1 MIIRNWITLLFII
14 SLISISSALV
24 AEYFFNLQPCE
35 LCLKQRHPYY
45 LILICLILIF
55 LFKNLNKIWLYLVI
69 QLASVYGLFYSIWHV
84 GVENKILKGPAGCS
98 AMLTSSE
105 NASDL
110 KAQILSK
117 QVISCDEV
125 IWSFGISAASINTL
139 VLLVI
144 FILNAIYLFKYYGI
158 KKEKASKKILH
169 QEVPLIESF

>member
-1 MIIRNWITLLFII
+1 MIIRNWTKLLFVI
-14 SLISISSALV
+14 SFVSILSALV
-24 AEYFFNLQPCE
+24 AEYFFNLHPCE

-45 LILICLILIF
+45 LILICLVFIF
-55 LFKNLNKIWLYLVI
+55 LLKNLNKIWLFVVI
-69 QLASVYGLFYSIWHV
+69 QFASVYGLFYSIWHV

-105 NASDL
+105 SASDL

-125 IWSFGISAASINTL
+125 IWSFFGISAASINTL

-144 FILNAIYLFKYYGI
+144 FIFNAIYLYKNYGFK
-158 KKEKASKKILH
+158 K
-169 QEVPLIESF
+169 

>member
-1 MIIRNWITLLFII
+1 MIIRNWAKFLFVI
-14 SLISISSALV
+14 SFMSISSALV

-45 LILICLILIF
+45 LILICLVFIF
-55 LFKNLNKIWLYLVI
+55 LLKNLNKIWLYIII
-69 QLASVYGLFYSIWHV
+69 QLASVYGLYYSIWHV
-84 GVENKILKGPAGCS
+84 GVENEILKGPAGCS

-105 NASDL
+105 SASDL

-125 IWSFGISAASINTL
+125 IWSFFGISAASINTL

-144 FILNAIYLFKYYGI
+144 FIFNAIYLFRNNAY
-158 KKEKASKKILH
+158 KKEKNI
-169 QEVPLIESF
+169 

>member
-1 MIIRNWITLLFII
+1 MIIRNWNKLLFVI
-14 SLISISSALV
+14 SFVSISSALV

-45 LILICLILIF
+45 LILICLVFIF
-55 LFKNLNKIWLYLVI
+55 FFKNFNKIWLYLVI
-69 QLASVYGLFYSIWHV
+69 QFASVYGLFYSIWHV

-105 NASDL
+105 SVADL
-110 KAQILSK
+110 KSQILSK

-125 IWSFGISAASINTL
+125 IWSFFGISAASINTL

-144 FILNAIYLFKYYGI
+144 FIFNAIYLYRNNGF
-158 KKEKASKKILH
+158 KKEKNI
-169 QEVPLIESF
+169 

>member
-1 MIIRNWITLLFII
+1 MIIRNWTTLLFVI
-14 SLISISSALV
+14 SFISISSALV

-45 LILICLILIF
+45 LILICLVFIF
-55 LFKNLNKIWLYLVI
+55 LLKNLIKIWPYIII
-69 QLASVYGLFYSIWHV
+69 QFALVYGLFYSIWHV

-98 AMLTSSE
+98 VMLTSSE
-105 NASDL
+105 SASDL

-125 IWSFGISAASINTL
+125 IWSFFGISAATINTI

-144 FILNAIYLFKYYGI
+144 FIFNAIYLYRNNGF
-158 KKEKASKKILH
+158 KKEKNI
-169 QEVPLIESF
+169 

>member
-1 MIIRNWITLLFII
+1 MIIRNWATVLFII
-14 SLISISSALV
+14 SFISISSALV

-45 LILICLILIF
+45 LILICLVF
-55 LFKNLNKIWLYLVI
+55 LFLLKSFNKIWLYLVI
-69 QLASVYGLFYSIWHV
+69 QIASVYGLFYSIWHV

-98 AMLTSSE
+98 AMLTNSE

-125 IWSFGISAASINTL
+125 IWSFFGISAASINTL

-144 FILNAIYLFKYYGI
+144 FILNAIYLFNQYVT
-158 KKEKASKKILH
+158 KKKKKI
-169 QEVPLIESF
+169 